1 MNINITTA
9 GRLGRAAGLAVV
21 HSRRAIALID
31 WAEVAEI
38 VVVGLVTAAILAT
51 VTSYH
56 AGLEL
61 GRWLHRTND
70 RLARAWSALVVPVAA
85 PTAEP
90 VLAATEAP
98 AAPAEPVAI
107 VITAEPE
114 PAPMARL
121 TAVQHHPLI
130 ELREALMALPGK
142 RLMEMAGTRRKLP
155 KAQLVAMVCAMA

>member
-1 MNINITTA
+1 MNTNITTA
-9 GRLGRAAGLAVV
+9 GRLGRAAGLAVA
-21 HSRRAIALID
+21 HTRRAVALID
-31 WAEVAEI
+31 WEAVLEI
-38 VVVGLVTAAILAT
+38 FVMGLVTAAILAT

-121 TAVQHHPLI
+121 TAVPHPLAQV
-130 ELREALMALPGK
+130 RDQLMALPGK
-142 RLMEMAGTRRKLP
+142 RLMELAGTRRKLP